1 MPNPAQFQTKLYENL
16 AILQEREAK
25 YGGHA
30 PLELLNQVADHRQA
44 IELTGQ
50 VITGELSEAAW
61 QEALLPLLLPFY
73 QGLSQSVLAALLET
87 TSSSPEA
94 PVSRL
99 REAVLGHLEQTARGQ
114 VLAEGFRH
122 DPAIYDKPVA
132 HELTLSLPGE
142 AEWAVRLHRL
152 LAEVEAGAGAG
163 GDQATLSGSGAIAQ
177 GGGPAV
183 AATGPGSIAI
193 GAVGEDVTI
202 GSGNVS
208 IKGSRVKA
216 GERAVIGS
224 RAGGDLITGS
234 DNTVINPGG
243 DYVGGDKI
251 RMGNVSNA
259 AVAVGPGAQAT
270 LNQGVSGEAVAE
282 FFATLYRQIDSQ
294 PGLSAADKED
304 AKAELAE
311 LEAAAKAE
319 PDGLADSFLKRRLR
333 HLERIAPDIIDVILA
348 TLANPAVGLGVV
360 GAKIKAKAM
369 EISAARV

>member
-16 AILQEREAK
+16 AILREREAK

-30 PLELLNQVADHRQA
+30 PLELLNQITDHRQA
-44 IELTGQ
+44 IGVTGR
-50 VITGELSEAAW
+50 VIAGELSEAEW
-61 QEALLPLLLPFY
+61 QEALQPLLLPFY

-87 TSSSPEA
+87 ASSSPEPA

-99 REAVLGHLEQTARGQ
+99 RETVLTHLEQTARGQ
-114 VLAEGFRH
+114 VLAEGFRS
-122 DPAIYDKPVA
+122 DPAIYEKPVA
-132 HELTLSLPGE
+132 HELALSLPGE
-142 AEWAVRLHRL
+142 AEWAVQLHRL
-152 LAEVEAGAGAG
+152 LAEVEAGRRAG

-177 GGGPAV
+177 GGGTAV

-193 GAVGEDVTI
+193 GTAGGAVNI

-208 IKGSRVKA
+208 LKDSRVKA

-224 RAGGDLITGS
+224 RAGGDIITG
-234 DNTVINPGG
+234 DGNQVIKPGG
-243 DYVGGDKI
+243 DYVAGAKTTIGD
-251 RMGNVSNA
+251 VSNA
-259 AVAVGPGAQAT
+259 
-270 LNQGVSGEAVAE
+270 AVAE

-319 PDGLADSFLKRRLR
+319 PDALADSFLKRRLR
-333 HLERIAPDIIDVILA
+333 NLERTAPDIIDVILA
-348 TLANPAVGLGVV
+348 TLANPGVGLGVV

-369 EISAARV
+369 EISAARG